1 MAADHTFSVPVVTNQ
16 NFSAFGTVITQQV
29 VLVPEVTGVYVNQDL
44 GSGTGGGPPP
54 RPTSGFLY
62 PRGDY

>member
-1 MAADHTFSVPVVTNQ
+1 MAADHTFSVPVLTNQ
-16 NFSAFGTVITQQV
+16 NFSAFGTVVTGQV
-29 VLVPEVTGVYVNQDL
+29 VLTDGGIGVYVNQDL